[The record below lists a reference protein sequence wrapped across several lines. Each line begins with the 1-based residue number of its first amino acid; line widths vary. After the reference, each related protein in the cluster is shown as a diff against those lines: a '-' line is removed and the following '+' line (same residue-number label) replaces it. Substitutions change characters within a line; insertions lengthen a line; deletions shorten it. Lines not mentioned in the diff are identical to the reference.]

1 MCVTR
6 RIWITRSGSRAQSPL
21 ISQTGTHDSEY
32 YSSSNSNGYKSRN
45 VLIYHENRDPIYV
58 SRLFRTSRGV
68 LSWQPVPTVLEYKRY
83 RQIYQL
89 GELWGGANLDSPRR
103 RKLIRFPPI
112 GCPSFFSGYYSS
124 VVSRD
129 QLAVDQGLPRKRQ
142 HAEQIVI
149 RATLHPCFP
158 GIWCTLHSIPH
169 NSSAQALH
177 SYNCFHRKKKPC

>member
-68 LSWQPVPTVLEYKRY
+68 LAWQPVPTVLEYKRY

-89 GELWGGANLDSPRR
+89 GELWGGATLDSPRR

-112 GCPSFFSGYYSS
+112 GCPNFLSEHYSS
-124 VVSRD
+124 VTEIASRE
-129 QLAVDQGLPRKRQ
+129 QLAVDQGLPRKLQ
-142 HAEQIVI
+142 YTEQTVT
-149 RATLHPCFP
+149 RATLHPYFP
-158 GIWCTLHSIPH
+158 GTWCISHSIPQ
-169 NSSAQALH
+169 NSSA
-177 SYNCFHRKKKPC
+177 